1 MLCSSLRTARS
12 ANLVCSLERFFKPEQ
27 TTTRRNGAFRER
39 VAWGRRQGGHDRA
52 DVPRAYVP
60 RLLVTAALFRL
71 LARAL
76 LRLFG
81 AISLAVAKV
90 VIVESGADYFF
101 FRILAAARL
110 GLRRLAPALTS
121 GVDFTILFAAFAVLL
136 DIEPGAED
144 MAAALTRLVAE
155 AQTTPIFVLAIF
167 FSAVAVVRGIVPGA
181 YDVVFRKGAT
191 VPEAAGSAGDRR
203 ER

>member
-1 MLCSSLRTARS
+1 M
-12 ANLVCSLERFFKPEQ
+12 CSLERFFKPEQ

-81 AISLAVAKV
+81 AITLTVAIV
-90 VIVESGADYFF
+90 VIVESGADYFVF
-101 FRILAAARL
+101 VRVFVRIFVRILAAL
-110 GLRRLAPALTS
+110 LRRLAPALTS
-121 GVDFTILFAAFAVLL
+121 GVDFTILFAALAVLL
-136 DIEPGAED
+136 GIESGAED

-155 AQTTPIFVLAIF
+155 AQTTPIFVFAIF

>member
-1 MLCSSLRTARS
+1 M
-12 ANLVCSLERFFKPEQ
+12 
-27 TTTRRNGAFRER
+27 
-39 VAWGRRQGGHDRA
+39 
-52 DVPRAYVP
+52 PRAYVP

-81 AISLAVAKV
+81 AITLAVAIV
-90 VIVESGADYFF
+90 VIVESGADYFV

-136 DIEPGAED
+136 GGRP
-144 MAAALTRLVAE
+144 
-155 AQTTPIFVLAIF
+155 
-167 FSAVAVVRGIVPGA
+167 S
-181 YDVVFRKGAT
+181 
-191 VPEAAGSAGDRR
+191 
-203 ER
+203 

>member
-1 MLCSSLRTARS
+1 M
-12 ANLVCSLERFFKPEQ
+12 CSLERFFKPEQ

-81 AISLAVAKV
+81 AITLAVAIV
-90 VIVESGADYFF
+90 VIVESGADYFVF
-101 FRILAAARL
+101 VRVFVRIFVRILAAL
-110 GLRRLAPALTS
+110 LRRLAPALTS
-121 GVDFTILFAAFAVLL
+121 GVDFTILFAALAVLL
-136 DIEPGAED
+136 GIESGAED
-144 MAAALTRLVAE
+144 MAAALW
-155 AQTTPIFVLAIF
+155 
-167 FSAVAVVRGIVPGA
+167 SADFASRRRPVDRNEGADVICLRGQ
-181 YDVVFRKGAT
+181 
-191 VPEAAGSAGDRR
+191 RR
-203 ER
+203 

>member
-1 MLCSSLRTARS
+1 M
-12 ANLVCSLERFFKPEQ
+12 PEQ

-81 AISLAVAKV
+81 AITLAVAIV
-90 VIVESGADYFF
+90 VIVESGADYFVF
-101 FRILAAARL
+101 VRVLVGSSVRFGNIAR
-110 GLRRLAPALTS
+110 GIP
-121 GVDFTILFAAFAVLL
+121 AVLL
-136 DIEPGAED
+136 NLPLVTTLQLRPRRGQITRWSEGEVRVEGCGR
-144 MAAALTRLVAE
+144 AL
-155 AQTTPIFVLAIF
+155 
-167 FSAVAVVRGIVPGA
+167 
-181 YDVVFRKGAT
+181 
-191 VPEAAGSAGDRR
+191 
-203 ER
+203 

>member
-81 AISLAVAKV
+81 AITLAVAIV
-90 VIVESGADYFF
+90 VIVESGADEAKLFF
-101 FRILAAARL
+101 ERL
-110 GLRRLAPALTS
+110 ECRFRLAPAAS
-121 GVDFTILFAAFAVLL
+121 
-136 DIEPGAED
+136 
-144 MAAALTRLVAE
+144 
-155 AQTTPIFVLAIF
+155 
-167 FSAVAVVRGIVPGA
+167 
-181 YDVVFRKGAT
+181 
-191 VPEAAGSAGDRR
+191 
-203 ER
+203 

>member
-1 MLCSSLRTARS
+1 MRLR
-12 ANLVCSLERFFKPEQ
+12 
-27 TTTRRNGAFRER
+27 
-39 VAWGRRQGGHDRA
+39 
-52 DVPRAYVP
+52 
-60 RLLVTAALFRL
+60 
-71 LARAL
+71 ARAL
-76 LRLFG
+76 LRLFD
-81 AISLAVAKV
+81 AISLAVAIV

-101 FRILAAARL
+101 VFRILAAARL

-136 DIEPGAED
+136 VIEPGAED

-155 AQTTPIFVLAIF
+155 AQTTPIFVFAIF

-191 VPEAAGSAGDRR
+191 GPEGSGGAG
-203 ER
+203 ERGER